1 MTGAEIPKISA
12 GEVARVAGHIER
24 NGTKADDF
32 NGSLNVIV
40 RDTEEEI
47 ECKLNDQ
54 TSDGAETPF
63 AYKDRT
69 KILFKGSGTVTDGKF
84 SFLFAVPKDINYAEG
99 TGMMNIY
106 AVNDEKTLSAHGAFD
121 SFEING
127 SVVSENDSI
136 GPSIYCYLNSPDFTY
151 GGEVNANPFFVAEI
165 SDKDGINA
173 SGAGFGHDM
182 QLVIDGDINQTYNLN
197 DNFSFDFGSYTSGQT
212 YYSLPAL
219 EPGEHTLRFRAWDI
233 LNNPS
238 TSTLRFVVRNGLKP
252 ELGNIAVTPN
262 PARESVTFIVVH
274 DRTGAEVEIEI
285 DVMDASGRLLWTHR
299 EDGSASSNTYTMT
312 WNLTLDN
319 GQPLQTGA
327 YLYLVRMRSDN
338 STWVS
343 KAKKMIVG

>member
-1 MTGAEIPKISA
+1 M
-12 GEVARVAGHIER
+12 
-24 NGTKADDF
+24 
-32 NGSLNVIV
+32 
-40 RDTEEEI
+40 
-47 ECKLNDQ
+47 
-54 TSDGAETPF
+54 
-63 AYKDRT
+63 
-69 KILFKGSGTVTDGKF
+69 
-84 SFLFAVPKDINYAEG
+84 
-99 TGMMNIY
+99 
-106 AVNDEKTLSAHGAFD
+106 
-121 SFEING
+121 
-127 SVVSENDSI
+127 
-136 GPSIYCYLNSPDFTY
+136 
-151 GGEVNANPFFVAEI
+151 NANPFFVAEI

-299 EDGSASSNTYTMT
+299 EDGSASSNTYAMT